1 VIKKFGVIF
10 EIFLGG
16 IMWKDEIKKQDYNE
30 DDFFMTEEAVEGKVG
45 EKIQEMYSMAEELSK
60 MQNIL
65 SSPDFQRGF
74 PKYSLKE
81 IEKAVKGL
89 GMAVSVMESFPS

>member
-1 VIKKFGVIF
+1 
-10 EIFLGG
+10 
-16 IMWKDEIKKQDYNE
+16 
-30 DDFFMTEEAVEGKVG
+30 
-45 EKIQEMYSMAEELSK
+45 MYSMAEELSK

-65 SSPDFQRGF
+65 NSPDFQRGF

-89 GMAVSVMESFPS
+89 GMAVSAMESFPS

>member
-1 VIKKFGVIF
+1 
-10 EIFLGG
+10 
-16 IMWKDEIKKQDYNE
+16 MWKDEIKKRAYNE

-45 EKIQEMYSMAEELSK
+45 EKIQEMYDMAKELSK
-60 MQNIL
+60 MQTKL

-81 IEKAVKGL
+81 IENALKGL
-89 GMAVSVMESFPS
+89 GMAVSAIESFPS